1 MKMRMVAIGLLGCSL
16 AGCALEDSEAPRRR
30 AALTPLPPPANFD
43 PKLVSPVEKRR
54 VYEQYTLA
62 IDAAQ
67 RCSNRI
73 ASELILESDKKGE
86 DRFVSEVL
94 GRAYDGC
101 PEDWQKVAVARQ
113 ERQKVDG
120 TTAYPLEGMVMILR
134 SNYIEQF
141 TPYYTNKK
149 IPIVPGGQPR
159 QDIVP
164 EVEEKRR

>member
-1 MKMRMVAIGLLGCSL
+1 MTMRVSALVLLACGL
-16 AGCALEDSEAPRRR
+16 AGCGFEDSEAPRRR
-30 AALTPLPPPANFD
+30 AALTPLPLPENFD
-43 PKLVSPVEKRR
+43 PKAVSPAEKRR
-54 VYEQYTLA
+54 VYEQYTVS

-73 ASELILESDKKGE
+73 ASELILESDRKNE
-86 DRFVSEVL
+86 DRYVSEVL

-101 PEDWQKVAVARQ
+101 PDEWRQVAVARQ

-141 TPYYTNKK
+141 TPFYTNKK
-149 IPIVPGGQPR
+149 IPIVPGGPQR
-159 QDIVP
+159 QDILP